1 MNRLTGIIAVVCLAI
16 FCSCVATKQ
25 AKSKKVKESGFM
37 SPEIYAMMEDG
48 NREELEAARRYVS
61 KDIDWHKY
69 NKIQLDP
76 VVLFT
81 GPGDEGTEGISQ
93 EDTQKILDYFFNK
106 LHKSIEDS
114 PNLEIAHAPGPDTL
128 RMQFAV
134 VDLGKS
140 HVTMGAISTYIP
152 QIGLITS
159 VATMASDKPAFVGE
173 MGIEFKITDSSTG
186 KIVAAGMD
194 KRYGGKKLGKGT
206 DSWKDV
212 FNIID
217 YYVELLGFRVCRMQ
231 ERENCERP

>member
-1 MNRLTGIIAVVCLAI
+1 MNRLTGIIVIVCLAI
-16 FCSCVATKQ
+16 FCSCAATKQ
-25 AKSKKVKESGFM
+25 AKSKKVTGSGFM
-37 SPEIYAMMEDG
+37 SPEIYTMMEDG
-48 NREELEAARRYVS
+48 NREELEAARRYLV
-61 KDIDWHKY
+61 KDVDWRKY

-76 VVLFT
+76 VVFFT
-81 GPGDEGTEGISQ
+81 GQKKEDEGISQ
-93 EDTQKILDYFFNK
+93 EETQRILDYFFNK

-114 PNLEIAHAPGPDTL
+114 PYLEIAHAPSPETL

-134 VDLGKS
+134 VDLGES

-159 VATMASDKPAFVGE
+159 VATIASDKPAFVGE
-173 MGIEFKITDSSTG
+173 MGVEFKLTDSSTG

-217 YYVELLGFRVCRMQ
+217 YYVELLGFRVCKMQ
-231 ERENCERP
+231 ERDNCERP

>member
-1 MNRLTGIIAVVCLAI
+1 MNRLTGIIVIVCLAI
-16 FCSCVATKQ
+16 FCSCAATKQ
-25 AKSKKVKESGFM
+25 AKKVKGAGFM
-37 SPEIYAMMEDG
+37 SPEIYEMMEDG
-48 NREELEAARRYVS
+48 NREELEPARRYRA
-61 KDIDWHKY
+61 KDVDWRKY

-81 GPGDEGTEGISQ
+81 GPGAEDTKGISQ

-114 PNLEIAHAPGPDTL
+114 PYMEVAQAPGPDTV
-128 RMQFAV
+128 RMQIAV
-134 VDLGKS
+134 VDLGES

-173 MGIEFKITDSSTG
+173 MGIEFKMTDSSTG
-186 KIVAAGMD
+186 KIIVAGMD

-217 YYVELLGFRVCRMQ
+217 YYVKVMGFRVCRMQ
-231 ERENCERP
+231 ERDNCERP

>member
-1 MNRLTGIIAVVCLAI
+1 
-16 FCSCVATKQ
+16 
-25 AKSKKVKESGFM
+25 M

-48 NREELEAARRYVS
+48 NREELEAAKRYLE
-61 KDIDWHKY
+61 KDVDWRKY
-69 NKIQLDP
+69 NKILLDP
-76 VVLFT
+76 IVFFT
-81 GPGDEGTEGISQ
+81 GQKMEDEGISQ
-93 EDTQKILDYFFNK
+93 EETQRIIDYFFNK

-114 PNLEIAHAPGPDTL
+114 PNLEIAYAPAPDTL

-134 VDLGKS
+134 VDLGES

-159 VATMASDKPAFVGE
+159 VATIASDKPAFVGQ
-173 MGIEFKITDSSTG
+173 MGVEFKMTDSFTG
-186 KIVAAGMD
+186 KVVAAGMD

-217 YYVELLGFRVCRMQ
+217 YYVKLLEFRVCRMQ
-231 ERENCERP
+231 ERNNCERP